1 MNQFLMAVR
10 GSLKHQT
17 QVLYL
22 CVSPERPWVQPE
34 GEFWFHPVSLAPTL
48 WVGRS
53 PSFAAAPALCQAV
66 SGSGHQV
73 LIPNRVMS
81 LTWDNRALMTS
92 SLKAYGR
99 C

>member
-1 MNQFLMAVR
+1 MTVR
-10 GSLKHQT
+10 GSPKHQT
-17 QVLYL
+17 RVLYL

-34 GEFWFHPVSLAPTL
+34 GEFWPQNSASLALTL
-48 WVGRS
+48 WVGLS

-81 LTWDNRALMTS
+81 LTWDKSPHDLQPEG
-92 SLKAYGR
+92 L
-99 C
+99 